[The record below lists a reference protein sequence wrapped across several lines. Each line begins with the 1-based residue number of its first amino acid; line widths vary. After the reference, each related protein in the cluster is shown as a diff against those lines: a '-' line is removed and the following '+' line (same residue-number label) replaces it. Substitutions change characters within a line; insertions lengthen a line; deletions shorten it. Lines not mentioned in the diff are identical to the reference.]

1 MAASRSQRMPR
12 NVMLSRGDQAV
23 GDRPAKESATT
34 RMLSLVAT
42 MVLIGGAYGAVTVS
56 EAAERA
62 QQSPPAVEHV
72 HALAFDAAGHA
83 LWLGGHAGLFRS
95 EDGGQSWTKVA
106 LPVRHEAVDVMAVTP
121 HPRDANT
128 VYIATH
134 EAGVLKTTDGGR
146 SWFEVNTGL
155 RGHDVHGLAID
166 PNAPDKLHALV
177 RDKGEGLYRSSNG
190 GRNWARVDDGPGG
203 ETKILASVNL
213 ATGMGGIYLYAG
225 TGEGLLRNPDC
236 F

>member
-1 MAASRSQRMPR
+1 MFNRADKRVDSPTRQAPPITRVIALMASVVVILAA
-12 NVMLSRGDQAV
+12 RGV
-23 GDRPAKESATT
+23 GSDSD
-34 RMLSLVAT
+34 
-42 MVLIGGAYGAVTVS
+42 
-56 EAAERA
+56 AAERA
-62 QQSPPAVEHV
+62 QQRPPAVEHA
-72 HALAFDAAGHA
+72 HALAFDAAGQV

-95 EDGGQSWTKVA
+95 EDAGQSWTKVG
-106 LPVRHEAVDVMAVTP
+106 LPVKHDSVDVMAVTP
-121 HPRDANT
+121 DPRDAST

-166 PNAPDKLHALV
+166 PNASDKLHALV
-177 RDKGEGLYRSSNG
+177 RDKGEGVYRSTNG

-203 ETKILASVNL
+203 ETKLLASVNL

-225 TGEGLLRNPDC
+225 TGEGLQRNPDC